1 VNAEAT
7 AGAVMTD
14 YLIETRDVAVQFG
27 HIQALQGVNLGI
39 RPGRITALVGDNGAG
54 KSTLIKVLSG
64 VQKPTSGE
72 ILLDGAAYP
81 VMDPKDAHQAGIEVV
96 YQDLAIAPDMSA
108 VENLYL
114 GRYLLKPGLGRLL
127 RIVDRKRMRAEA
139 RAAFDRLGMTI
150 QDVDKPVGGMSGG
163 QCQGVAVCRA
173 SLWASR
179 LVIFDEPTAALG
191 VVQTEKVMSLI
202 RSIRDRGI
210 AVLLVSHDLPQV
222 LEVADDITVLRHGRR
237 VAELEPATSSVRE
250 IVDYMTGAV
259 PAKEDA

>member
-1 VNAEAT
+1 
-7 AGAVMTD
+7 MTD
-14 YLIETRDVAVQFG
+14 YLIETRDVAVHFG
-27 HIQALQGVNLGI
+27 HIRALQRVNLGI

-64 VQKPTSGE
+64 VQKATSGE
-72 ILLDGAAYP
+72 ILLDGSPYP
-81 VMDPKDAHQAGIEVV
+81 VSDPSDAHRAGIEVV
-96 YQDLAIAPDMSA
+96 YQDLAIAPEMSA

-114 GRYLLKPGLGRLL
+114 GRYLRKPGIGRWLG
-127 RIVDRKRMRAEA
+127 IVDRKRMRAEA

-150 QDVDKPVGGMSGG
+150 QDIEKPVGGMSGG
-163 QCQGVAVCRA
+163 QRQGVAVCRA

-222 LEVADDITVLRHGRR
+222 LEIADDITVLRQGRD
-237 VAELEPATSSVRE
+237 VAVLDPAETSVRE
-250 IVDYMTGAV
+250 VVDYMTGAV
-259 PAKEDA
+259 PPKEAA